1 MRLRCCLFAVGA
13 NLALSKR
20 ELLPQGVDGSIGVRQ
35 LPLELFVGWWLG
47 GDRDLGLDLA
57 DGGLRCLFDRLL
69 LRNLHFFG
77 IRRGR
82 WVGDDIVVRGG
93 SVGSGDIGRRIVI
106 LRSPLA
112 RGSKGCESTSGAEN
126 RLTSEAATEFLTG
139 VSSTAGVAAES
150 LGL

>member
-1 MRLRCCLFAVGA
+1 
-13 NLALSKR
+13 
-20 ELLPQGVDGSIGVRQ
+20 
-35 LPLELFVGWWLG
+35 LG

-57 DGGLRCLFDRLL
+57 DGGLRCHFDRLL

-82 WVGDDIVVRGG
+82 WVGDDIVIRGG
-93 SVGSGDIGRRIVI
+93 GVGSGDIGRRIVI
-106 LRSPLA
+106 LKSPLA
-112 RGSKGCESTSGAEN
+112 RGSKSRGSTSGAEN

-139 VSSTAGVAAES
+139 VSRTAGTAAES